1 MNCLRNEI
9 GKFIILYIGRC
20 GSSYLQSLLNS
31 HTDLAVE
38 GELLHPGSIFRE
50 NDRYLDA
57 NIIFPRITE
66 VRRKDK
72 CIKSIGFK
80 LSIEH
85 LNKSF
90 TNLTQ
95 WYDTATPCGI
105 IHIYRSNKLEQYLS
119 LALALNSRAWTSIQ
133 GNYLSEKIS
142 IDLDYLRSSINDW
155 RTLDLFLSEFSCKRG
170 GISISYESLLENQ
183 EYVMSKITTLLGVEA
198 SKLEPISVF
207 KRQRQTSIKDTIENY
222 QQVADYLKN
231 VGLEDFLN
239 DSLI

>member
-1 MNCLRNEI
+1 MNYLSNEI

-20 GSSYLQSLLNS
+20 GSSYLQSLLDS
-31 HTDLAVE
+31 HADLAVE
-38 GELLHPGSIFRE
+38 GELLHVGSIFRE

-57 NIIFPRITE
+57 NIIFPKITE

-85 LNKSF
+85 LNQSF
-90 TNLTQ
+90 ENLTQ
-95 WYDTATPCGI
+95 WYDTAAPCGI

-119 LALALNSRAWTSIQ
+119 LVLALNSKAWTSME

-142 IDLDYLRSSINDW
+142 IDLDFLRSAINRW
-155 RTLDLFLSEFSCKRG
+155 RTLDSYLSEFSCKRG
-170 GISISYESLLENQ
+170 GISITYESLLADQKN
-183 EYVMSKITTLLGVEA
+183 VLSKITTLLGVEA

-207 KRQRQTSIKDTIENY
+207 KRQRKTSIKDTLENY

-231 VGLEDFLN
+231 VGLEHFLN